1 MKNGSGNTIKTRRLT
16 KEEIKKQFIDSLI
29 NSEKV
34 EIEDLNKQADEV
46 EKSDEAAIIIKVYK
60 DIIRTK
66 KKTQF
71 L

>member
-1 MKNGSGNTIKTRRLT
+1 M
-16 KEEIKKQFIDSLI
+16 IDSLI

-66 KKTQF
+66 EKTQF